1 MIAKKKKLKIT
12 HRIYNNS
19 LNNGN
24 KKTVEKNLL
33 KSLKKL
39 QRISQKNCLNILLL
53 AIKNSTSALK
63 INKQKMKKRKKN
75 KIQEVPTFVKDNF
88 LRLNLAIK
96 HLIINSKKRSES
108 TNFYNKFAKEALE
121 TAYLKSF
128 SINKKAELQKQI
140 LLKKNLFFKYRWKK

>member
-39 QRISQKNCLNILLL
+39 QRISRKNCLNILLL